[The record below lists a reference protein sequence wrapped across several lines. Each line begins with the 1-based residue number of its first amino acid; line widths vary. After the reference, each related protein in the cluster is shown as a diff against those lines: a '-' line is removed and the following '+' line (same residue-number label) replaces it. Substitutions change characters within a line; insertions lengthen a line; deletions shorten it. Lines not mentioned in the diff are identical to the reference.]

1 MKETF
6 RRISDKIAGMSG
18 SPWAT
23 ILLIVALVG
32 WGVVGYI
39 YGYTDNW
46 QLIFDNTSSVLF
58 LLMLFLIQNSANR
71 DSKAIHLK
79 LDELLRAVEGA
90 RTSLV
95 QLENLSEEE
104 LEQLDDEFEQ
114 LRQKG
119 REAGGNLNNADLSTQ
134 SGSSFSTGLRQS
146 DQTV

>member
-1 MKETF
+1 MRETF
-6 RRISDKIAGMSG
+6 RRISDNIAEMSG

-23 ILLIVALVG
+23 ILLVVALIG
-32 WGVVGYI
+32 WCLVGYI

-90 RTSLV
+90 RTSMV

-104 LEQLDDEFEQ
+104 LERLNDEFEQ
-114 LRQKG
+114 LHRQE
-119 REAGGNLNNADLSTQ
+119 READESLHNTDTSTQ
-134 SGSSFSTGLRQS
+134 PEPPLAR
-146 DQTV
+146 VAAK